1 MGPGKVTLAELL
13 STVRQRAD
21 LENTDFVTDPELT
34 GWLNSSA
41 GELWDALVGA
51 YEGYAEASATYVTS
65 GSNVM
70 AMPIDFLKSDG
81 LDLEIS
87 PSPAGLRTTLK
98 RISWSDRNKYQW
110 PTWSFW
116 PTHYAL
122 KGESIYLF
130 PTPPSGKT
138 ITLWYVPRTTPLAAS
153 GTIQI
158 LAAISAGHSITI
170 NGRTFVFGPGEGEIA
185 IGGTAAITA
194 SNFDFAI
201 YQAATSPTSALYG
214 ITTSIL
220 TDTVTL
226 ICARPLKVALTAISP
241 TFYCPKELWASYL
254 DGFDG
259 WEELVILDA
268 VIKAKLKDEQ
278 DVSAELALKET
289 KRQRIT
295 EAAAN
300 RDSGAPV
307 PIADTWDPTGI
318 GTGQYPFGGTS
329 GRWGW

>member
-1 MGPGKVTLAELL
+1 MGPGKVALADLI

-21 LENTDFVTDPELT
+21 LENTDFVTDAELT

-41 GELWDALVGA
+41 GELWDALVTA
-51 YEGYAEASATYVTS
+51 YEGYAEASKTYTAD
-65 GSNVM
+65 GSNAL
-70 AMPIDFLKSDG
+70 AMPIDFLKADG

-87 PSPAGLRTTLK
+87 PSPAGLRTSLK
-98 RISWSDRNKYQW
+98 RIAWSDRNKHQW
-110 PTWSFW
+110 PTWSLW

-138 ITLWYVPRTTPLAAS
+138 ITLWYVPRATPLAAS

-170 NGRTFVFGPGEGEIA
+170 NGRTFVMGPGDGEVP
-185 IGGTAAITA
+185 IGGTTTITA
-194 SNFDFAI
+194 TSFA
-201 YQAATSPTSALYG
+201 AAVNAAAASPTSALYG
-214 ITTSIL
+214 LTASSSNDIVTIT
-220 TDTVTL
+220 
-226 ICARPLKVALTAISP
+226 CARPSRVALTAISP
-241 TFYCPKELWASYL
+241 TFYCPKELWSSYL

-278 DVSAELALKET
+278 DVSTELALKET

-295 EAAAN
+295 EASAN
-300 RDSGAPV
+300 RDSGAPA
-307 PIADTWDPTGI
+307 PIADTWDPAGL
-318 GTGQYPFGGTS
+318 GTGQCPFGGPS
-329 GRWGW
+329 GRWVW